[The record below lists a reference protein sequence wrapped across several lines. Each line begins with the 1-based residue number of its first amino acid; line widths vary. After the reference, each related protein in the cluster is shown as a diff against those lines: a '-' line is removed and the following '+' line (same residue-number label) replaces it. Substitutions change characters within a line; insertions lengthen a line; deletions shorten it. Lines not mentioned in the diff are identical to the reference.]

1 MFVDPVAI
9 RALQN
14 MLGEIQALISTAT
27 PLPDNRTAHCIDLL
41 EAARALTDDMI
52 RRASRVQ

>member
-27 PLPDNRTAHCIDLL
+27 PLPDNRTAQCIDLL